1 MDYPIQQE
9 EGSSPSHIS
18 FGFKD
23 IPKLSM
29 DTHQDISNAEKL
41 QYYVLKIFLEKFPE
55 TRASFV

>member
-1 MDYPIQQE
+1 LINVARWKKNQFKPLIMSFTMDYPIQEE

-29 DTHQDISNAEKL
+29 DTHQDI
-41 QYYVLKIFLEKFPE
+41 
-55 TRASFV
+55 